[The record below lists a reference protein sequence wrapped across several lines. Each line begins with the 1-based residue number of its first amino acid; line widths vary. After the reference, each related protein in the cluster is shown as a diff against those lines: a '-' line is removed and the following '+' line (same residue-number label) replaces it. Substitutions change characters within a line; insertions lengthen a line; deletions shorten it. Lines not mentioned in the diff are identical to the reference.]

1 MAAGTLLLAV
11 VALGLLAILVQAVR
25 QNLALLRQVRGGERP
40 PARLLLDAV
49 LLWSPLA
56 LVIVAAVLSA
66 RWFTAASVQFAYR
79 ASPID
84 AFCRVEGAGGAVIPC
99 TGMDGALPRD
109 ALRRAGTQAELE
121 HLLSERFRAARARVL
136 ALSADALRT
145 AAADRAA
152 FFASLAPRHLLGLPR
167 SPEDDPEL
175 VRLRQELRQLLD
187 HPPPSAR
194 DPLDMLRF
202 LAQRDAYVRALEAK
216 TAQARARRRAVNDA
230 AYADVPRDR
239 LGKLWL
245 AHRVAHALAP
255 IPTAPDAATQAALD
269 RLVARNGDAGDDYDI
284 ARRGLAILLARN
296 EAQALDRLTRLAAEP
311 RGPRTLELALALPR
325 RCTVAGPDP
334 ALRRLA
340 ADFNAGGGLPAPG
353 AAFTIN
359 GGTFPCFDAGPAP
372 TLVPLG
378 FKASVRRSIDRWHA
392 QALAD
397 SARRLG
403 RLAGGSAST
412 RDAASDLADA
422 IPRGIDLGRAECGL
436 LHPLGCGAN
445 LVRQAAEES
454 LADAFA
460 EVADPAAR
468 GATTVAGAAED
479 VHARVGATLVTLDA
493 RLGRMRTA
501 AHAQAQ
507 RLFLAGDLLRLLGWL
522 ALALVVLKSFLY
534 VLALEVFH
542 HEGELTFG
550 LDADNTVE
558 GEVHAARQVTIA
570 REFTRPL
577 ITRKQLSNSD
587 NDLRIAPWP
596 GSAPLARILRGRYFL
611 YTRGTFLADAD
622 RPAHGRVA
630 SASGGMAIVEWR
642 MRPGEEVVFG
652 YRDFFGASDNVR
664 LRSVISLRLSTLLL
678 GRIVFRIAR
687 CEGDEGRLLLR
698 AHVEELDPQHIRA
711 IPPERLLA
719 WHRHARFGI
728 HSGRTAWKTL
738 LNGYTLVRKPGM
750 DGADGQVVVSSEDVG
765 SNLGSIRF
773 VRRIFSALF

>member
-11 VALGLLAILVQAVR
+11 LALGLLVVLVQAVR
-25 QNLALLRQVRGGERP
+25 QNLALMRQVRGGERP
-40 PARLLLDAV
+40 PARLLLDA
-49 LLWSPLA
+49 LALWSPLA
-56 LVIVAAVLSA
+56 LVIVAAVLGA
-66 RWFTAASVQFAYR
+66 RWFTAASVEFAYR
-79 ASPID
+79 ATPVD
-84 AFCRVEGAGGAVIPC
+84 AFCRVEGAPGAVIPC
-99 TGMDGALPRD
+99 TGMAGSLPRET
-109 ALRRAGTQAELE
+109 LRRAGTQAELE
-121 HLLSERFRAARARVL
+121 HLLAERFRAERLRVL
-136 ALSADALRT
+136 ALTADELRD

-152 FFASLAPRHLLGLPR
+152 FFESLAPRQLLGLPP

-175 VRLRQELRQLLD
+175 VRLHDELRRMLAN
-187 HPPPSAR
+187 PPKPAS

-202 LAQRDAYVRALEAK
+202 MAERNAHVLRLRAL
-216 TAQARARRRAVNDA
+216 TAQARARRREVDDE

-245 AHRVAHALAP
+245 SHRVAHVLAS
-255 IPTAPDAATQAALD
+255 IPTQPDAQTRAALT
-269 RLVARNGDAGDDYDI
+269 RLVEQAGDEAADLER
-284 ARRGLAILLARN
+284 ARRGLASLLARN
-296 EAQALDRLTRLAAEP
+296 EALAADRLARLAAEP
-311 RGPRTLELALALPR
+311 RGPRTLELALALPP
-325 RCTVAGPDP
+325 RCTVASADP

-340 ADFNAGGGLPAPG
+340 ADFNAGGELPAAG
-353 AAFTIN
+353 DGFAVN
-359 GGTFPCFDAGPAP
+359 GGSFPCFAP
-372 TLVPLG
+372 GQVATLAPLG
-378 FKASVRRSIDRWHA
+378 FKESVRRSIDRWHE

-403 RLAGGSAST
+403 RLAGGTVAT
-412 RDAASDLADA
+412 RDAAREVADA
-422 IPRGIDLGRAECGL
+422 IPRGIDLGRVECGL

-460 EVADPAAR
+460 EVADPATR
-468 GATTVAGAAED
+468 GATTVAESAD
-479 VHARVGATLVTLDA
+479 DLDARIGATLVTLDA
-493 RLGRMRTA
+493 RLEGLRDA
-501 AHAQAQ
+501 AHARAE

-534 VLALEVFH
+534 VLALEIFH

-550 LDADNTVE
+550 LDAHGTVE
-558 GEVHAARQVTIA
+558 GEVRAARQVTIE
-570 REFTRPL
+570 RGFTRAL

-596 GSAPLARILRGRYFL
+596 WSAPLARILRGRYFL
-611 YTRGTFLADAD
+611 YTRGTFLADAE

-630 SASGGMAIVEWR
+630 SASGGMAIVEWQ

-652 YRDFFGASDNVR
+652 YRDFFGASDNIR

-738 LNGYTLVRKPGM
+738 LNGYTLVRKAGV